1 MKRMSLKARI
11 VVVIVLSI
19 VSMISLGGCVSF
31 AKAPQGIS
39 EDSRTFKKIKDE
51 RMFAEAEDYKGY
63 IYKEN
68 DEAFC
73 FRFKEPKK
81 IEEGKSYP
89 MVIFLHGMGDFGN
102 DNSSH
107 MYRSLIDSVAEY
119 APEDCYVFMPQGINN
134 RDWSSTGILTGKGGM
149 DALYNKCLD
158 KLIEENNIDTSRI
171 YLTGM
176 SMGGHGTVWQAI
188 NHPNKYAAIMPVC
201 GLFYW
206 DDGTAL
212 IDNIQTL
219 KDMPIWLFHSKNDN
233 SVNFSNSIKFTQEL
247 DSIGNDTYKT
257 SWFVVPQHDI
267 TTYAYDSA
275 EVWEWLFAQK
285 RSAN

>member
-1 MKRMSLKARI
+1 MKSRKLNPLIVAI
-11 VVVIVLSI
+11 VVLCIASVF
-19 VSMISLGGCVSF
+19 SLGGCVSF
-31 AKAPQGIS
+31 ANASQGIS
-39 EDSRTFKKIKDE
+39 ADSRTFKKIKDE
-51 RMFAEAEDYKGY
+51 RMFAEATDYKGY

-73 FRFKEPKK
+73 FRLKEPNN

-119 APEDCYVFMPQGINN
+119 APQDCYVFMPQGINN
-134 RDWSSTGILTGKGGM
+134 RDWSDTGILTGKGGM
-149 DALYNKCLD
+149 DALYNNCLD
-158 KLIEENNIDTSRI
+158 QLVAENNIDTSRI

-188 NHPNKYAAIMPVC
+188 NHPDKYAAIMPVC

-206 DDGTAL
+206 NDGTAL

-219 KDMPIWLFHSKNDN
+219 KDMPIWLFHSKNDDA
-233 SVNFSNSIKFTQEL
+233 VNFSSSIKLTQEL
-247 DSIGNDTYKT
+247 DNIGNDTYKT
-257 SWFVVPQHDI
+257 RWFVVPKHDI
-267 TTYAYDSA
+267 TTYVYDSA

-285 RSAN
+285 RSVN